1 MSGTPLKGIRR
12 ADVAHQRI
20 IGAVTSG
27 ANKPRPSDCNT
38 RPIAPAKQQ
47 RLVVI
52 QACITLMYRRYGP
65 GIIITIT
72 SSRLRDQ
79 TNIGRGFELTLS
91 LLGEV
96 AAL

>member
-1 MSGTPLKGIRR
+1 M
-12 ADVAHQRI
+12 
-20 IGAVTSG
+20 
-27 ANKPRPSDCNT
+27 
-38 RPIAPAKQQ
+38 
-47 RLVVI
+47 
-52 QACITLMYRRYGP
+52 TLAGGGP